1 MFFFGRQSC
10 ARQLCKAGF
19 YRAKTG
25 YGINIERKW
34 VTAKT
39 GYLGGVWVRV
49 WDLADS
55 KNHVGM
61 VAVLSLASLDTER
74 YALLYTLPVCAL

>member
-1 MFFFGRQSC
+1 M
-10 ARQLCKAGF
+10 
-19 YRAKTG
+19 
-25 YGINIERKW
+25 
-34 VTAKT
+34 
-39 GYLGGVWVRV
+39 RV